1 MKKALL
7 LNKSSGNF
15 AGIVITKGL
24 SHLDI
29 NSVANTE
36 KC

>member
-1 MKKALL
+1 MKKVLFF
-7 LNKSSGNF
+7 NKSSGNF

-24 SHLDI
+24 SNLDG
-29 NSVANTE
+29 NTE